1 MERRSLDQFSRQHI
15 NIMHPLVDNL
25 SHLKDNE
32 VEQKVNELTRKYF
45 SAANPDIRHQI
56 IMILETY
63 KEEQARRQREA
74 YEKMMQSRDKGLD
87 KLININ

>member
-1 MERRSLDQFSRQHI
+1 
-15 NIMHPLVDNL
+15 MHPLVENL
-25 SHLKDNE
+25 SHLKDSE
-32 VEQKVNELTRKYF
+32 VEQKISNLTGKYF
-45 SAANPDIRHQI
+45 AASNPAVRQQI

-63 KEEQARRQREA
+63 KEEQGRRQRAA